1 MTAAWHAVTAVPD
14 TIAMGH
20 EERSPVSIFGFISLF
35 ICFVNFYIVL
45 GGNPAPYSCA
55 FAPWEA
61 AWERIRLNPNADL
74 IEQART
80 FRACSLKWRTS
91 EWIKSNA

>member
-1 MTAAWHAVTAVPD
+1 M
-14 TIAMGH
+14 
-20 EERSPVSIFGFISLF
+20 
-35 ICFVNFYIVL
+35 
-45 GGNPAPYSCA
+45 PYSCA
-55 FAPWEA
+55 FVPWEA